1 MKVMLIAG
9 ARPNFMKVASIVEA
23 IQDVQGAGKETLDLV
38 LVHTGQHY
46 DEKMSKTFFR
56 DLGIPE
62 PGINLE
68 VGSGSHAVQTAEIMR
83 RFEPVLLQERPDAV
97 VVVGDVNSTIACSL
111 VAAKVRY
118 PPDESRNN
126 IERPLLVHVEAGLR
140 SNDWT
145 MPEEINRVLTDRL
158 ADLLFVTEESGSK
171 NLLAEGVPKKR
182 IHIVGNTMVDTLLRH
197 RSHAL
202 ESSILQRLGLQSRVA
217 VDTSG
222 VSSGHKP
229 SLPTPISQ
237 VPPYALV
244 TLHRPGNVDHPETF
258 KGIVNAL
265 VQVAHDIPV
274 IFPVHPRTVGRITE
288 YGFGAYFRVL
298 QGSEPVSNQKGIL
311 HCIEPLGY
319 LDFLCLM
326 ANARMVLTDSGGIQ
340 EETTA
345 LGVPCI
351 TLRNNTERPVTI
363 TSGTNRL
370 IGTNPIAIVEAARTS
385 LKEKTT
391 ALRTPPL
398 WDGKAGQRIVSTLVK
413 CLRAVNE
420 GTSSQASKPMPISKV
435 AAA

>member
-1 MKVMLIAG
+1 
-9 ARPNFMKVASIVEA
+9 
-23 IQDVQGAGKETLDLV
+23 
-38 LVHTGQHY
+38 
-46 DEKMSKTFFR
+46 
-56 DLGIPE
+56 
-62 PGINLE
+62 
-68 VGSGSHAVQTAEIMR
+68 
-83 RFEPVLLQERPDAV
+83 
-97 VVVGDVNSTIACSL
+97 
-111 VAAKVRY
+111 
-118 PPDESRNN
+118 
-126 IERPLLVHVEAGLR
+126 
-140 SNDWT
+140 

-202 ESSILQRLGLQSRVA
+202 ESTILQRLGLQSRVA
-217 VDTSG
+217 VEASG
-222 VSSGHKP
+222 VSSGSKP
-229 SLPTPISQ
+229 SLPTPIPQ

-244 TLHRPGNVDHPETF
+244 TLHRPGNVDDPETF

-370 IGTNPIAIVEAARTS
+370 MARIQS
-385 LKEKTT
+385 
-391 ALRTPPL
+391 
-398 WDGKAGQRIVSTLVK
+398 Q
-413 CLRAVNE
+413 
-420 GTSSQASKPMPISKV
+420 SSRQHGHR
-435 AAA
+435 

>member
-1 MKVMLIAG
+1 
-9 ARPNFMKVASIVEA
+9 
-23 IQDVQGAGKETLDLV
+23 
-38 LVHTGQHY
+38 
-46 DEKMSKTFFR
+46 
-56 DLGIPE
+56 
-62 PGINLE
+62 
-68 VGSGSHAVQTAEIMR
+68 
-83 RFEPVLLQERPDAV
+83 
-97 VVVGDVNSTIACSL
+97 
-111 VAAKVRY
+111 
-118 PPDESRNN
+118 
-126 IERPLLVHVEAGLR
+126 
-140 SNDWT
+140 
-145 MPEEINRVLTDRL
+145 
-158 ADLLFVTEESGSK
+158 
-171 NLLAEGVPKKR
+171 
-182 IHIVGNTMVDTLLRH
+182 
-197 RSHAL
+197 
-202 ESSILQRLGLQSRVA
+202 
-217 VDTSG
+217 
-222 VSSGHKP
+222 
-229 SLPTPISQ
+229 
-237 VPPYALV
+237 
-244 TLHRPGNVDHPETF
+244 LHRPGNVDHPETF

-391 ALRTPPL
+391 VLRTPPL

-413 CLRAVNE
+413 CLRTVNE
-420 GTSSQASKPMPISKV
+420 DTSSQASTPMPISKV
-435 AAA
+435 AAS